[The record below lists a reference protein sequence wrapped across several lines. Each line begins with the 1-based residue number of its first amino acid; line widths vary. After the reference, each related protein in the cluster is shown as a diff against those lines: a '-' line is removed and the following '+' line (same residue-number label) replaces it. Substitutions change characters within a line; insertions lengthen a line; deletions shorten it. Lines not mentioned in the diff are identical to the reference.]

1 MTGRRPGRWF
11 LLVGAA
17 AAACADPAP
26 KPVPAVPCAGR
37 FCVAVDPDTRRVVVA
52 RDGSELLALAGVA
65 LGVESAYE
73 PLRSYDPVFPDD
85 ATTWR
90 ALTRVVPREAAADAS
105 ALTLDVA
112 WEGGIAGTLELTA
125 SQGGIAGAGDADG
138 TAGGGRW
145 RVEVHPDD
153 VPDGSVVVGY
163 RIDARVDADEGFYG
177 LGEWFD
183 RPEHRGTVRAMQIEL
198 DASLESTYNE
208 AHVPVPFLT
217 GTRGWGLFVE
227 DRHPMVFDVASSAA
241 DRVSVTVGTGPDS
254 PAGLRFH
261 LYADDNPLDLT
272 RHYYATTGAPG
283 LPARWALGPWLW
295 RDETTCE
302 AEVRADMDTLRAL
315 DLATSGLWIDRPYAS
330 GVNTF
335 DFAPEDYPDPAG
347 MIARAHDLG
356 LRMALWHTPYVNEDE
371 ASVLH
376 AEAVAGGFF
385 PPTVPPIVFNGWG
398 TPVDFSNPDAMAWW
412 QDLIRRY
419 TDLGIEGFKLDYGE
433 DIVTGANGARLR
445 WDFADGT
452 DERTMHKRYAE
463 LYHQAYAET
472 LPVDGGFLLV
482 RAGTWGDQV
491 HAPIVWPGDLDAD
504 LSRFGELRPGEVE
517 GTAGS
522 RGVGGLPSAVSA
534 AMGLGPSGFPFFA
547 SDTGGYRHSPP
558 DKETFIR
565 WVEHTALT
573 TVMQTGNSASPMPW
587 DFTPDNGWDEESL
600 GIYRDYA
607 RLHLRLWPYLWSYV
621 ARLGLDA
628 PGGGRSIVRPLGLV
642 HPELGPAD
650 ATYFLGDALLVAP
663 VTTAGARTREV
674 SLPPG
679 GWADWFTG
687 EIVEGGRTLTVDAPL
702 GKLPL
707 YLAEGGIVPLL
718 RPDIDTLAPTQGASG
733 IESMADRPGPLAV
746 RAFPAACGAVNP
758 GDAPGDSDG
767 FMLHDGGVLAMS
779 WDAAALTLSW
789 TPGSE
794 FVEDATF
801 ELAGCDGL
809 PEDVRL
815 EGPSTSPAVAWSA
828 TERLLRVTVPAGGTV
843 RVR

>member
-1 MTGRRPGRWF
+1 MRVARNGHWALA
-11 LLVGAA
+11 LLPLV
-17 AAACADPAP
+17 ACAEPAP
-26 KPVPAVPCAGR
+26 KPLRAAPCAAR
-37 FCVAVDPDTRRVVVA
+37 FCVAVGSDARGLVVT
-52 RDGSELLALAGVA
+52 RDGVELLAIEGLSV
-65 LGVESAYE
+65 GVEAGYD
-73 PLRSYDPVFPDD
+73 PFRSYDPVFPDA
-85 ATTWR
+85 ATSWR
-90 ALTRVVPREAAADAS
+90 SLTTIALRETAADAS
-105 ALTLDVA
+105 SVTLDLA
-112 WEGGIAGTLELTA
+112 WEGGISGTMDLSA
-125 SQGGIAGAGDADG
+125 AQGGIDGVGASGG

-145 RVEVHPDD
+145 RVDVHPDG
-153 VPDGSVVVGY
+153 VPDGSVVVAY
-163 RIDARVDADEGFYG
+163 RIDAGVDPREGFYG

-183 RPEHRGTVRAMQIEL
+183 RPEHRGAVRAMQIEL

-241 DRVSVTVGTGPDS
+241 DRVSVTVGTGSES

-261 LYADDNPLDLT
+261 LYADDDPLDLP

-295 RDETTCE
+295 RDETTGE

-335 DFAPEDYPDPAG
+335 DFAPDAYADAAG
-347 MIARAHDLG
+347 MIAHAHDLG

-376 AEAVAGGFF
+376 AEALAGGFF
-385 PPTVPPIVFNGWG
+385 PPTIPPIVFNGWG
-398 TPVDFSNPDAMAWW
+398 TPVDFSNPAAMAWW

-433 DIVTGANGARLR
+433 DIVTGVNGARLR
-445 WDFADGT
+445 WAFEDGS

-504 LSRFGELRPGEVE
+504 LSRFGELRPGAVE
-517 GTAGS
+517 GTTGS

-534 AMGLGPSGFPFFA
+534 AMGLGPSGFPYFA
-547 SDTGGYRHSPP
+547 SDTGGYRHAPP
-558 DKETFIR
+558 DKETFVR
-565 WVEHTALT
+565 WVEHAALT

-587 DFTPDNGWDEESL
+587 DFTPENGWDTESL

-621 ARLGLDA
+621 AQLGTDA
-628 PGGGRSIVRPLGLV
+628 PGGGRALVRPLGLV
-642 HPELGPAD
+642 HPELGHPD
-650 ATYFLGDALLVAP
+650 DTYFLGDSLLVAP
-663 VTTAGARTREV
+663 VVTAGARTRAV
-674 SLPPG
+674 PLPPG
-679 GWADWFTG
+679 PWADWFTG
-687 EIVEGGRTLTVDAPL
+687 EIVEGGLTLTVDAPL

-707 YLAEGGIVPLL
+707 FLAEGGMVPLL
-718 RPDIDTLAPTQGASG
+718 RPDIDTLAPTRGGSG
-733 IESMADRPGPLAV
+733 IESMADRPGPLSV
-746 RAFPAACGAVNP
+746 RAFPAACGVATAAV
-758 GDAPGDSDG
+758 GTGAAR
-767 FMLHDGGVLAMS
+767 FVLHDGGVLSMS
-779 WDAAALTLSW
+779 WDTAALTLTW
-789 TPGSE
+789 TPGTE
-794 FVEDATF
+794 FFEDATF
-801 ELAGCDGL
+801 ELVGCDSL
-809 PEDVRL
+809 PDEARVDG
-815 EGPSTSPAVAWSA
+815 ETAPASVAWSA
-828 TERLLRVTVPAGGTV
+828 TERLLRVTVPAGSTATV
-843 RVR
+843 R